1 MKAGLDIVE
10 CALFEKL
17 TPAELDIV
25 ECVLFEKLTPE
36 GMYYAA
42 RGRD

>member
-10 CALFEKL
+10 CALFERL
-17 TPAELDIV
+17 TELDIV
-25 ECVLFEKLTPE
+25 ECVLFEKLNPE
-36 GMYYAA
+36 GMCYAA